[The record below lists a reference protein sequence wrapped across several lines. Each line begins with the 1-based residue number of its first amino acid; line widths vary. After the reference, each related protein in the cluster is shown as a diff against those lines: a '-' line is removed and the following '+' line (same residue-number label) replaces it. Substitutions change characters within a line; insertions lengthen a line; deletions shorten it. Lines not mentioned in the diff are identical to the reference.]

1 MPKYRR
7 LTTEELH
14 NLESDFIDYLVV
26 NTITGDDWVKLKDT
40 NPDKAGKIIELF
52 SDVVFEKVMRQTH
65 YLDHVSDS
73 MITSFHYQPSQ
84 AVMICAKANNPE
96 IIITELF
103 GNKKGNDNQTDNDLD
118 IEIWTTTKIYTQ
130 QRELEIYQMIS
141 NGAVV
146 SDGQLYKRLA
156 LSMVE

>member
-1 MPKYRR
+1 VPKYRR

-26 NTITGDDWVKLKDT
+26 NTITRDDWVKIKDT

-65 YLDHVSDS
+65 YLDHVSNS

-84 AVMICAKANNPE
+84 AVMICAKTNNPE
-96 IIITELF
+96 IKLTELF
-103 GNKKGNDNQTDNDLD
+103 GRKKNDFQTDKDLD
-118 IEIWTTTKIYTQ
+118 IEIWTTTKSYSQ
-130 QRELEIYQMIS
+130 QRELEIYQMIT